1 MSIEEIQAGLKK
13 LERLA
18 DLAFGVASASDVNLV
33 RQSIMMSAQSD
44 ITELEK
50 AIACIAL
57 YWYNQNVVEAMVGKA
72 KQTGG
77 GGSTEITIGIS
88 YRPLG
93 IEEER
98 VVHSLNFPNEEG
110 KSVFGGAVGMLL
122 LDDKLKI
129 ILNEKEVTDLFKIP
143 KEKSI
148 FCDFK

>member
-57 YWYNQNVVEAMVGKA
+57 YWYNQNVKFFTTSHSSYGYILYTTFGNFLKQFFRHCA
-72 KQTGG
+72 K
-77 GGSTEITIGIS
+77 E
-88 YRPLG
+88 
-93 IEEER
+93 
-98 VVHSLNFPNEEG
+98 
-110 KSVFGGAVGMLL
+110 
-122 LDDKLKI
+122 
-129 ILNEKEVTDLFKIP
+129 
-143 KEKSI
+143 
-148 FCDFK
+148 

>member
-1 MSIEEIQAGLKK
+1 MNINEIQAGLKK

-18 DLAFGVASASDVNLV
+18 DLAFGAASDSNVNLV

-57 YWYNQNVVEAMVGKA
+57 YWYNQNVVEATVRE
-72 KQTGG
+72 TTSGG
-77 GGSTEITIGIS
+77 GGTIGIG

-98 VVHSLNFPNEEG
+98 VVQSLNFPNEDG
-110 KSVFGGAVGMLL
+110 KSVFGGAIGMLL

>member
-57 YWYNQNVVEAMVGKA
+57 YWYNQNVVEATVRETTSGS
-72 KQTGG
+72 GG
-77 GGSTEITIGIS
+77 AIQIS

-98 VVHSLNFPNEEG
+98 VVQSLNFPNEEG
-110 KSVFGGAVGMLL
+110 KSVFGGVFSFAKNCYITVHNILK
-122 LDDKLKI
+122 KLCLK
-129 ILNEKEVTDLFKIP
+129 F
-143 KEKSI
+143 
-148 FCDFK
+148 